1 MSRVGCCLIRE
12 CGGQVTRIVWTS
24 PNHFSTKDQ
33 VFNQVFQVI
42 KVFFDLPGVL
52 SVRVAWV
59 PSVIPLGFTTG
70 GRQAPVMVSSE
81 AVSDFQIFVCL
92 LLERL

>member
-1 MSRVGCCLIRE
+1 VSRVGCCLIRE

-42 KVFFDLPGVL
+42 KVFFDLPWFFLIIVT
-52 SVRVAWV
+52 
-59 PSVIPLGFTTG
+59 SVIPLGFTTG